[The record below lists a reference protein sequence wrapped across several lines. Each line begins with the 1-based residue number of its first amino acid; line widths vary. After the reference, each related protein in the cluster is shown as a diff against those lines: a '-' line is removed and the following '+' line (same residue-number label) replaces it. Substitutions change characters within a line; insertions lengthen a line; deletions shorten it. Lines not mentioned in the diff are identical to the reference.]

1 MDLNP
6 ISYAELDAFCRRT
19 LIEPSAWEADLIMR
33 LDDAA
38 LAAMRGA
45 SPGSAGP
52 KEVALAGRSAAVE
65 TVAVDNVVEMKAM
78 LTARAMATRAMS
90 QKKG

>member
-19 LIEPSAWEADLIMR
+19 LIEPSVWEVDLIMR

-38 LAAMRGA
+38 LSAMRG
-45 SPGSAGP
+45 GSKPTPKPTDPPEAVPVENVSGLKALFRGLAVKKAG
-52 KEVALAGRSAAVE
+52 
-65 TVAVDNVVEMKAM
+65 
-78 LTARAMATRAMS
+78 
-90 QKKG
+90 KK

>member
-19 LIEPSAWEADLIMR
+19 LIEPSVWEADLIMR

-38 LAAMRGA
+38 LSAMRG
-45 SPGSAGP
+45 GSKPAPKPSDPPEAVPVENVSGLKALFRGLAVKKAG
-52 KEVALAGRSAAVE
+52 
-65 TVAVDNVVEMKAM
+65 
-78 LTARAMATRAMS
+78 
-90 QKKG
+90 KG

>member
-19 LIEPSAWEADLIMR
+19 LIEPSVWEVDLIMR

-38 LAAMRGA
+38 LSAMRG
-45 SPGSAGP
+45 GSRPAPKPTDPPEAVPVENVSGLKALFRGLAVKKAG
-52 KEVALAGRSAAVE
+52 
-65 TVAVDNVVEMKAM
+65 
-78 LTARAMATRAMS
+78 
-90 QKKG
+90 KK